1 MSTKKTISNSFVVNT
16 IEDGIDGKDGKDGK
30 DGIDGKDGKDGERGK
45 VGRFFYYAGNFDS
58 ANNEKK
64 FLVNDAQAPFFRHK
78 NEGTEIYSYYVFNR
92 EVNGEYTM
100 SKMWEESVSSF
111 NNKPWEIMTNDFKYL
126 ITEALF
132 SENAHLGSAI
142 IKGDWMISQ
151 HGKINGNHSEAFTA
165 FNPDFPNSN
174 NANSTNFIPNYAVDL
189 RTGVSYQ
196 NEAYL
201 TGSLFANSIQ
211 TNFVEIQASTTME
224 DENFILGVDHET
236 GEVKN
241 MGCWNFIIKHPT
253 KSSSFK
259 RIVLPTNKYL
269 YAGQR
274 VIIYNPAKGTSGS
287 GNENDGLVSI
297 APYEVFHNDVDGTY
311 FTDNLNSILTGVAE
325 RKIGSTGYPLP
336 INSYTPIQQL
346 DFYNG
351 VVELMCVP
359 IRGDLDKP
367 DVANGLKCEWC
378 VVNIGTNLYELKEN
392 KDEF

>member
-1 MSTKKTISNSFVVNT
+1 MATKKTISNSFVVNT
-16 IEDGIDGKDGKDGK
+16 IEDG
-30 DGIDGKDGKDGERGK
+30 ERGK
-45 VGRFFYYAGNFDS
+45 VGRFFYYAGDFD
-58 ANNEKK
+58 ANNADKK

-78 NEGTEIYSYYVFNR
+78 NKGTEIYYYYVFNP

-111 NNKPWEIMTNDFKYL
+111 DNKPWEIMTNDFKYL

-151 HGKINGNHSEAFTA
+151 HGKIGDLDSTDFTKFNEENPNNNNGT
-165 FNPDFPNSN
+165 D
-174 NANSTNFIPNYAVDL
+174 FIPNYAVNL

-241 MGCWNFIIKHPT
+241 VGCWNFIIKHP
-253 KSSSFK
+253 KRSSFK

-287 GNENDGLVSI
+287 GYQNDGLVSI

-311 FTDNLNSILTGVAE
+311 FVNHLNSILTGVAE
-325 RKIGSTGYPLP
+325 RKIGSTGNPLP

-359 IRGDLDKP
+359 IRGDLDKT

-392 KDEF
+392 KDQFN

>member
-1 MSTKKTISNSFVVNT
+1 MATKKTISNSFVVNT
-16 IEDGIDGKDGKDGK
+16 IEDG
-30 DGIDGKDGKDGERGK
+30 ERGK
-45 VGRFFYYAGNFDS
+45 VGRFFYYAGDFD
-58 ANNEKK
+58 ATNTTQK
-64 FLVNDAQAPFFRHK
+64 FLVNDAQAPFFRYK
-78 NEGTEIYSYYVFNR
+78 YEGSEIYYYYVFNP

-100 SKMWEESVSSF
+100 SKMWEESIQKF

-151 HGKINGNHSEAFTA
+151 WGKIDGNHSEEFTA
-165 FNPDFPNSN
+165 FDPDFPNSN
-174 NANSTNFIPNYAVDL
+174 NEGKTNFIPNYAVDL
-189 RTGVSYQ
+189 RKGVSYQ

-241 MGCWNFIIKHPT
+241 VGCWNFIIKHPER
-253 KSSSFK
+253 SSFK

-311 FTDNLNSILTGVAE
+311 FVDNLNSILTGVAE

-359 IRGDLDKP
+359 IRGDLDKS
-367 DVANGLKCEWC
+367 DVANGLKCKWC

-392 KDEF
+392 KDQFN

>member
-1 MSTKKTISNSFVVNT
+1 
-16 IEDGIDGKDGKDGK
+16 
-30 DGIDGKDGKDGERGK
+30 
-45 VGRFFYYAGNFDS
+45 
-58 ANNEKK
+58 
-64 FLVNDAQAPFFRHK
+64 
-78 NEGTEIYSYYVFNR
+78 
-92 EVNGEYTM
+92 
-100 SKMWEESVSSF
+100 
-111 NNKPWEIMTNDFKYL
+111 MTNDFKYL

-142 IKGDWMISQ
+142 INGDWMISQ
-151 HGKINGNHSEAFTA
+151 HGKINGEESTEFTA
-165 FNPDFPNSN
+165 FDPDFPNSN
-174 NANSTNFIPNYAVDL
+174 SEGKTNFIPNYAVNL

-211 TNFVEIQASTTME
+211 TNFVEIQASTSQE

-253 KSSSFK
+253 DSSSFK
-259 RIVLPTNKYL
+259 RIVLPINKYL

-297 APYEVFHNDVDGTY
+297 APYEISYDADNIVCPA
-311 FTDNLNSILTGVAE
+311 DNLRSILTGVAE

-336 INSYTPIQQL
+336 INSYTPIRQL

-359 IRGDLDKP
+359 IRGDLDKS

-392 KDEF
+392 KDQFN

>member
-1 MSTKKTISNSFVVNT
+1 MATKKTISNSFVVNT
-16 IEDGIDGKDGKDGK
+16 IEDG
-30 DGIDGKDGKDGERGK
+30 ERGK
-45 VGRFFYYAGNFDS
+45 VGRFFYYAGDFDS
-58 ANNEKK
+58 NNTTQK

-78 NEGTEIYSYYVFNR
+78 NEGTAIYYYYVFNP

-100 SKMWEESVSSF
+100 SEMWEESVSSF

-151 HGKINGNHSEAFTA
+151 HGKLG
-165 FNPDFPNSN
+165 D
-174 NANSTNFIPNYAVDL
+174 ANSEDFTKFNEDNPNNNNGTDFIPNYAVNL

-211 TNFVEIQASTTME
+211 TNFVEIQGSTSQE
-224 DENFILGVDHET
+224 DEDFILGVDHET

-253 KSSSFK
+253 ESSSFK

-274 VIIYNPAKGTSGS
+274 VIIYNPASTYI
-287 GNENDGLVSI
+287 GNDGRNTGLVSI
-297 APYEVFHNDVDGTY
+297 ASYEISYDADNNVCFV
-311 FTDNLNSILTGVAE
+311 DNLGSILTGVAE
-325 RKIGSTGYPLP
+325 RKIGANGNPLP
-336 INSYTPIQQL
+336 INSYTPIRQL

-359 IRGDLDKP
+359 IRGKITNAM
-367 DVANGLKCEWC
+367 VNNGMKCEWC
-378 VVNIGTNLYELKEN
+378 VVNIGTNLYDLKEN
-392 KDEF
+392 KDQF